1 MSLHE
6 RFLILKSIRYI
17 DEIAPYR
24 HEGELLNLLQFY
36 KPDIRFLGSDYDNSE
51 MKNKIT
57 GRLLCKNIHYISRLH
72 EYSSSRIRKKIY
84 EEEEYKEKVKKNIEE
99 GKNIL

>member
-1 MSLHE
+1 M
-6 RFLILKSIRYI
+6 K
-17 DEIAPYR
+17 IAPYR

-84 EEEEYKEKVKKNIEE
+84 EEEKDKKDLENFKKHEA
-99 GKNIL
+99 IL